1 MENTANKSENVKFYT
16 VAEFKTR
23 IGASETEKA
32 QVVKNPKTDKL
43 FLKIG
48 SQNFKC
54 QHDIDSS
61 KEIRVLVE
69 DDEFDK
75 ACLVNTKASTENV
88 LFTL

>member
-32 QVVKNPKTDKL
+32 QVVKNPNTEKL
-43 FLKIG
+43 FVSIG

-54 QHDIDSS
+54 QQDIDGS
-61 KEIRVLVE
+61 KELRMLVE
-69 DDEFDK
+69 ADNYEE
-75 ACLVNTKASTENV
+75 ACLVNVKASTENV